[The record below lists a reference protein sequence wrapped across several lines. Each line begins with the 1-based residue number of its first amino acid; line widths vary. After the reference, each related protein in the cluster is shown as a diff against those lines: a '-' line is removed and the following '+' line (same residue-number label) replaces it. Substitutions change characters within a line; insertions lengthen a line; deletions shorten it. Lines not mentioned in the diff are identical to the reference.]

1 VFCTQLESIQHLF
14 FECHFAKFMWTT
26 IHIAFNIPRP
36 HSILHL
42 FNDWA
47 TTGGLK
53 NHKLCLI
60 GAAALIWALW
70 TSRNDLVFDNSPTK
84 TYMQVLFQGTYWL
97 SLWAHLQ
104 KLEDDGQLLLQA
116 CGLLETLA
124 FQFFTDF
131 GWCFKNR
138 IGST

>member
-1 VFCTQLESIQHLF
+1 
-14 FECHFAKFMWTT
+14 
-26 IHIAFNIPRP
+26 
-36 HSILHL
+36 
-42 FNDWA
+42 
-47 TTGGLK
+47 
-53 NHKLCLI
+53 
-60 GAAALIWALW
+60 
-70 TSRNDLVFDNSPTK
+70 
-84 TYMQVLFQGTYWL
+84 MQVLFQGTYWL

-138 IGST
+138 TGST